1 LSQAYRVLR
10 TTLDSVMPRRLD
22 SAREAAP
29 LIAVTSA
36 TAGEGRSTT
45 VANLGVAFARAG
57 RRVALVNADVRPAID
72 ERRTSLDRL
81 FGLDLQLG
89 LTDVIR
95 ARATLDTALVYADV
109 SPPADV
115 PEGASTDPPEAE
127 ASPLAGHPVGVWVLP
142 AGSPSTDFGDPAT
155 AARLDDVLKDL
166 ATRVDVV
173 LIDSPPLLVS
183 ADTLELVRRV
193 DAAVVVVRANRITR
207 PTLAELARLL
217 ASSPV
222 YKMGFVLTDAN
233 EDRHVYTRRKLV
245 LTPLPSGLSP

>member
-1 LSQAYRVLR
+1 
-10 TTLDSVMPRRLD
+10 
-22 SAREAAP
+22 
-29 LIAVTSA
+29 
-36 TAGEGRSTT
+36 
-45 VANLGVAFARAG
+45 
-57 RRVALVNADVRPAID
+57 
-72 ERRTSLDRL
+72 
-81 FGLDLQLG
+81 
-89 LTDVIR
+89 
-95 ARATLDTALVYADV
+95 
-109 SPPADV
+109 
-115 PEGASTDPPEAE
+115 
-127 ASPLAGHPVGVWVLP
+127 VLP

-245 LTPLPSGLSP
+245 LTPLPSGLLP